1 MSNNNNNFELNKCN
15 YINNLNNN
23 CYLHL
28 RPDKSEDTFRCYNCN
43 KIILHK
49 LNPIVYI
56 NQEINNSINNITLE
70 TFEENKPLF
79 F

>member
-1 MSNNNNNFELNKCN
+1 MNYNNDYELNKCEF
-15 YINNLNNN
+15 INNLNNT

-28 RPDKSEDTFRCYNCN
+28 RPDKTEDTARCYNCN

-56 NQEINNSINNITLE
+56 NQEKNKTINNITLE
-70 TFEENKPLF
+70 HFEENRPLF

>member
-1 MSNNNNNFELNKCN
+1 MNYNNDYELNKCEF
-15 YINNLNNN
+15 INNLNDT

-28 RPDKSEDTFRCYNCN
+28 RPDKTEDTFRCYNCN

-56 NQEINNSINNITLE
+56 DQVKNKNINNITLE
-70 TFEENKPLF
+70 HFEENRPLF